1 MATYDLVAATAPGQ
15 LGVVQDTIPEPAEDQ
30 VVIRVE
36 YSTLS
41 PFDLYNLDRNFF
53 VFKYPHVFGVTAS
66 GTIAKV
72 GSSVPDLSVGDR
84 VIALPFP
91 PGNKGLQAYTLQS
104 RSVVTKIPDSLP
116 LEKAVTY
123 PDNFT
128 TAFFTLFNQLDLPIP
143 DEWPAKDTPN
153 SVRPILVYGA
163 GSTSGQHTIQ
173 LLKYAGYTNVVAV
186 ASKKHEQFLE
196 TLGAAHVV
204 DYNSPSFAEDVI
216 MAAGG
221 KVELVVDSISL
232 PSTFA
237 LIKDEASMETDG
249 ELVQEAPK
257 EIQDTFPE
265 NVSLIAVS
273 TFFFQ
278 KDKRL
283 ADTLIPVFL
292 PKLIGIGLQPNR
304 VRLLNHADLLTRV
317 KDGFD
322 LLRQNKISGEKLVI
336 KVGQ

>member
-1 MATYDLVAATAPGQ
+1 
-15 LGVVQDTIPEPAEDQ
+15 
-30 VVIRVE
+30 
-36 YSTLS
+36 
-41 PFDLYNLDRNFF
+41 
-53 VFKYPHVFGVTAS
+53 
-66 GTIAKV
+66 
-72 GSSVPDLSVGDR
+72 
-84 VIALPFP
+84 
-91 PGNKGLQAYTLQS
+91 
-104 RSVVTKIPDSLP
+104 
-116 LEKAVTY
+116 
-123 PDNFT
+123 
-128 TAFFTLFNQLDLPIP
+128 LFNQLDLPIP

-186 ASKKHEQFLE
+186 ASKKHEQFLK

-204 DYNSPSFAEDVI
+204 DYNNPSFAEDVI
-216 MAAGG
+216 TAAGG

-237 LIKDEASMETDG
+237 LIKDVIKAGGRLAYLVPFKSNAGGINGTDG

-273 TFFFQ
+273 AFFFQ
-278 KDKRL
+278 KVCGFGAPILQEDSLIPSSSQDKRL